1 MSVAED
7 FGEKSVIELC
17 EDCEYTVLIA
27 DLIATLGTY
36 DKHNKPF
43 ILKIWITGS
52 ELPFEFDCSNH
63 FDFLQEGLRV
73 ETKERIVYLFY
84 DIISEIEVL
93 K

>member
-1 MSVAED
+1 M
-7 FGEKSVIELC
+7 IELC

-43 ILKIWITGS
+43 TLKIWVS
-52 ELPFEFDCSNH
+52 SVELPFEFDSSSH

-73 ETKERIVYLFY
+73 ETKERIIYLFY
-84 DIISEIEVL
+84 DIITEMEVI